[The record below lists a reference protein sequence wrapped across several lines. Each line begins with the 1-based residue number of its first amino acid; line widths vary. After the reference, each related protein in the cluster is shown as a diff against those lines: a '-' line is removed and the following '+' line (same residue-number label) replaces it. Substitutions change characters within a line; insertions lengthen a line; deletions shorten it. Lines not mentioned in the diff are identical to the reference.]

1 MQYINAETPLDA
13 KILFVGET
21 RGTYCERDY
30 ILYAVPFVGHFDDH
44 EILLQKLIIESQQV
58 EDVIQKLR
66 DLKITHILVDRFEMK
81 RLTENSARK
90 SYFNF
95 PTEKDRRI
103 FQELFSPSYLR
114 PLKSQYEVDLYEIV
128 ELASQ

>member
-1 MQYINAETPLDA
+1 
-13 KILFVGET
+13 
-21 RGTYCERDY
+21 
-30 ILYAVPFVGHFDDH
+30 
-44 EILLQKLIIESQQV
+44 
-58 EDVIQKLR
+58 
-66 DLKITHILVDRFEMK
+66 MK

-103 FQELFSPSYLR
+103 FQELFSPRYLR

-128 ELASQ
+128 ELVSQ